1 LEEVV
6 EAALLEVVALVDVEV
21 ALLEVVAVVDVE
33 VALLEVEV
41 VALVEEEVAL
51 EVEADDPPKDEEEP
65 ELVQVPA
72 DAWHPVPQ

>member
-1 LEEVV
+1 M

-21 ALLEVVAVVDVE
+21 ALLEVVALVDVE

-41 VALVEEEVAL
+41 VALEVEEEVAL

-72 DAWHPVPQ
+72 AAWHPVPQ